1 MKNKLIIG
9 SAAIALVVGGG
20 LGFVIADQKADKT
33 IQALE
38 AQVASAQATQTAVD
52 SELAAAQTHR
62 SLCTEY
68 VTFTGDFITMLEDTI
83 DASTSKIQ
91 DPLEGDIAERYNE
104 AAITFSQEYGT
115 SKEVIR
121 GLSEACSPSAG

>member
-1 MKNKLIIG
+1 MKNKLVIG

-38 AQVASAQATQTAVD
+38 AQVASAQTTRTAVE
-52 SELAAAQTHR
+52 SELAAAQTR
-62 SLCTEY
+62 KTLCTEY
-68 VTFTGDFITMLEDTI
+68 VTFTGDFITMLEDTL

-91 DPLEGDIAERYNE
+91 DPLEGDIAERYNDV
-104 AAITFSQEYGT
+104 AITFSREYGP
-115 SKEVIR
+115 SKETIR